1 MFDVFVNC
9 NESKVRLNCFS
20 MSRKEIIYLY
30 QALELQDVNI
40 SVIVDNKEID
50 IKEFIKG

>member
-9 NESKVRLNCFS
+9 NKSKIRLNCFS

-30 QALELQDVNI
+30 QALELQDVSI

-50 IKEFIKG
+50 IREFIKG

>member
-9 NESKVRLNCFS
+9 NKSKVRLNCFS

-40 SVIVDNKEID
+40 SVIVNNKEID
-50 IKEFIKG
+50 VKEFIKW

>member
-1 MFDVFVNC
+1 MN
-9 NESKVRLNCFS
+9 SISPSL
-20 MSRKEIIYLY
+20 
-30 QALELQDVNI
+30 ALELQDVNI